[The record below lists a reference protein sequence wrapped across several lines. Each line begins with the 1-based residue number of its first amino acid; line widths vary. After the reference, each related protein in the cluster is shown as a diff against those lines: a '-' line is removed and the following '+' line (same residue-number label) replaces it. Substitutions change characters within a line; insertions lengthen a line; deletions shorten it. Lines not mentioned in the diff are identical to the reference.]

1 MCRCGVQDRS
11 PYSLARRQ
19 PYLRVAR
26 EIGRGLLGL
35 AVILPTPKYGPAIR
49 LMANLPG
56 RISLISFY
64 RVSRV
69 SGAILRRNVQ
79 SAVAAG
85 ACCGV
90 AGPWIAGLGDA
101 RCDWCSRA
109 R

>member
-1 MCRCGVQDRS
+1 MLVQDRRCFPPLPVTVLVRSEKSAEIYRDWPSFS
-11 PYSLARRQ
+11 P
-19 PYLRVAR
+19 
-26 EIGRGLLGL
+26 
-35 AVILPTPKYGPAIR
+35 TTKNGPAIR
-49 LMANLPG
+49 LVANLPG
-56 RISLISFY
+56 RVSLISLC

-69 SGAILRRNVQ
+69 SGAILRRNAQ

-101 RCDWCSRA
+101 RCDWCLRA